1 MATMKFLKSVT
12 NAQLRVALF
21 VLLGILLLWGGLKL
35 GLGVGF
41 GPLADQ
47 IIPNGVMLGAVAIF
61 GWNRW
66 LLNEQRKDREAEEAK
81 SSSDDA
87 PPQG

>member
-1 MATMKFLKSVT
+1 MQFLKSVT

-35 GLGVGF
+35 GLGIGF

-66 LLNEQRKDREAEEAK
+66 LLNEQRKDREALEAEEAK
-81 SSSDDA
+81 KSLPDS
-87 PPQG
+87 PPQE